1 LQVDFIRINK
11 NIPKEVESS
20 QDDYGAPAAIAAKRY
35 QRGGIISKS
44 SDITSRLESQL
55 HKNSTTSVSRAS
67 CMPTHKPILG
77 TSFKVHPLEAMNLN
91 QEMDKRNE
99 ASISEQRSR
108 RDDYE
113 SQNGIEMGVQADDF
127 PELDA
132 LQEIH
137 DTLLEES

>member
-1 LQVDFIRINK
+1 
-11 NIPKEVESS
+11 
-20 QDDYGAPAAIAAKRY
+20 
-35 QRGGIISKS
+35 
-44 SDITSRLESQL
+44 
-55 HKNSTTSVSRAS
+55 
-67 CMPTHKPILG
+67 MPTHKPILG
-77 TSFKVHPLEAMNLN
+77 TRFKVHPLEAMNLH

-108 RDDYE
+108 RDSIE
-113 SQNGIEMGVQADDF
+113 MGCEMGVQADDF

>member
-1 LQVDFIRINK
+1 
-11 NIPKEVESS
+11 
-20 QDDYGAPAAIAAKRY
+20 
-35 QRGGIISKS
+35 
-44 SDITSRLESQL
+44 
-55 HKNSTTSVSRAS
+55 
-67 CMPTHKPILG
+67 MPTHKPILG
-77 TSFKVHPLEAMNLN
+77 TRFKVHPLEAMNLN

-108 RDDYE
+108 RD
-113 SQNGIEMGVQADDF
+113 SITNNEMGVQADDF

>member
-1 LQVDFIRINK
+1 
-11 NIPKEVESS
+11 
-20 QDDYGAPAAIAAKRY
+20 
-35 QRGGIISKS
+35 
-44 SDITSRLESQL
+44 
-55 HKNSTTSVSRAS
+55 
-67 CMPTHKPILG
+67 
-77 TSFKVHPLEAMNLN
+77 MNLN

-108 RDDYE
+108 RD
-113 SQNGIEMGVQADDF
+113 SNEMGVQADDF

>member
-1 LQVDFIRINK
+1 
-11 NIPKEVESS
+11 
-20 QDDYGAPAAIAAKRY
+20 
-35 QRGGIISKS
+35 
-44 SDITSRLESQL
+44 
-55 HKNSTTSVSRAS
+55 
-67 CMPTHKPILG
+67 MPTHKPILG
-77 TSFKVHPLEAMNLN
+77 TRFKVHPLEAMNLH

-108 RDDYE
+108 RD
-113 SQNGIEMGVQADDF
+113 SITNNEMGVQADDF

>member
-1 LQVDFIRINK
+1 MNTQ
-11 NIPKEVESS
+11 
-20 QDDYGAPAAIAAKRY
+20 
-35 QRGGIISKS
+35 
-44 SDITSRLESQL
+44 
-55 HKNSTTSVSRAS
+55 
-67 CMPTHKPILG
+67 KPILG

-108 RDDYE
+108 RN
-113 SQNGIEMGVQADDF
+113 SIEMGVQADDF